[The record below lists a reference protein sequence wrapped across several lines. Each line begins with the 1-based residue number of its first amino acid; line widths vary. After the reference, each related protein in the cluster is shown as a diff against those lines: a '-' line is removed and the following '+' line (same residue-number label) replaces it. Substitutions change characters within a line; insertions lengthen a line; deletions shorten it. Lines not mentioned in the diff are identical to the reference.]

1 MARSMVSIGTD
12 ASRAL
17 VNMVR
22 RVALELTSPP
32 PSRAAT
38 STCRISLANS
48 FPRALSCA
56 PFLCLMVAHLEWPD
70 IGSHASQKELMQSQV
85 AGDLGVE
92 RGDEHP
98 TLPAQH
104 WPGLSR
110 AGLDRRQ
117 HLHRVTDPLDHRRPD
132 EHAVDRPSIDAAHR
146 EIGLEAV
153 ELPAEPV
160 AADTDVDAPDRP
172 LAGPPVGHVASQ
184 QDHAGAGAEG

>member
-38 STCRISLANS
+38 STWRISLANS
-48 FPRALSCA
+48 LPRALSCA

-70 IGSHASQKELMQSQV
+70 IRSHAFQEKLMQSQV

-92 RGDEHP
+92 GGDEHP
-98 TLPAQH
+98 TLAAQH
-104 WPGLSR
+104 RPVVGPDR
-110 AGLDRRQ
+110 GQHLDRRANP
-117 HLHRVTDPLDHRRPD
+117 LHRRGSD
-132 EHAVDRPSIDAAHR
+132 EHGVDRAVVDPVHHQV
-146 EIGLEAV
+146 GL
-153 ELPAEPV
+153 
-160 AADTDVDAPDRP
+160 
-172 LAGPPVGHVASQ
+172 
-184 QDHAGAGAEG
+184 